1 MKYHVGDILFS
12 KLSDKYAFT
21 VVKTKG
27 DRMCIVASH
36 YRFGKKKRCKGGVTV
51 TYDEI
56 NIGDILIASPG
67 DKTYRKIQKR
77 AVVL

>member
-12 KLSDKYAFT
+12 KLNDKYAFT

-36 YRFGKKKRCKGGVTV
+36 YRFGEKISKCYEARKKYVARYVRRTSLSGKKK
-51 TYDEI
+51 
-56 NIGDILIASPG
+56 
-67 DKTYRKIQKR
+67 
-77 AVVL
+77 